1 MHLLY
6 YYISHLKKCAYYR
19 PQSTLICRELYL
31 SCFGSRTVRT
41 NIDTLRSKLQSNA
54 SSQCIS
60 KHGKVFC
67 TSNRPRSRSISS
79 SPNQS
84 LLPRSTIF
92 AACSGHGKCGITV
105 FRISGSQ
112 ASVVLSKV
120 AHMNESLKPRRAYLR
135 HLYHPISKVDIDRGI
150 VLWFPGIMM

>member
-1 MHLLY
+1 MHQVNAFLNMARSSAHPIGLGLGLY
-6 YYISHLKKCAYYR
+6 QVAL
-19 PQSTLICRELYL
+19 T
-31 SCFGSRTVRT
+31 
-41 NIDTLRSKLQSNA
+41 
-54 SSQCIS
+54 
-60 KHGKVFC
+60 
-67 TSNRPRSRSISS
+67 
-79 SPNQS
+79 S